1 MKDFLLTVLGIGL
14 MILFFIEDYNNK
26 KRTRLQQLQQMQ
38 EYQRKQIW
46 QMLGE
51 AVVATECQYFHIPGI
66 TLEEIC
72 MDGTDYIY
80 QGFAYLHVQSIFDDI
95 DKRSYYM
102 KLRRNIAKS
111 LGCKVNQIPY
121 TIKVYNDYVDIIVKV
136 C

>member
-1 MKDFLLTVLGIGL
+1 MNDVLSTILGIAL
-14 MILFFIEDYNNK
+14 LIFFCYEHYHEK
-26 KRTRLQQLQQMQ
+26 KCARMQQFQQMQ
-38 EYQRKQIW
+38 RFEYQRVWQI
-46 QMLGE
+46 LGE
-51 AVVATECQYFHIPGI
+51 AVVATECQYFHISGI

-72 MDGTDYIY
+72 MDGTNYVC
-80 QGFAYLHVQSIFDDI
+80 QGFAYLHVQSICEDI

-121 TIKVYNDYVDIIVKV
+121 TIKVYNDYVDIITKV

>member
-1 MKDFLLTVLGIGL
+1 MNDVLSTILSIALLI
-14 MILFFIEDYNNK
+14 FFCYEHYHEK
-26 KRTRLQQLQQMQ
+26 KCSRTQQYQQMQ
-38 EYQRKQIW
+38 DYHRKQIW

-51 AVVATECQYFHIPGI
+51 AVVATECQYFHISGI
-66 TLEEIC
+66 TLEKIC
-72 MDGTDYIY
+72 MDETDYVY
-80 QGFAYLHVQSIFDDI
+80 QGFAYLHVQSIYDDI